1 MPTGIR
7 WIVWSAETFFYNNHQ
22 PIMWDD
28 VRWEQ
33 INLSGETFK
42 LYLYDVQSF
51 VDSNSWFH
59 TPFID
64 FYVCLSPNRN
74 KVAPHEAR
82 FVSELALAFS
92 SGSGSDLMKRGA
104 DLCQLTLTPARPQ
117 ELISQWEA
125 REQASDQSEARSQS
139 WHIPPTLLNL
149 TFLQSPS
156 TGRPERQAG
165 TFLSETSDTAT
176 IRNTQAIVKDLRRDS
191 FLARGISRYSDI

>member
-1 MPTGIR
+1 MCAHKKFSGEMLDISYQYDGIR
-7 WIVWSAETFFYNNHQ
+7 S
-22 PIMWDD
+22 
-28 VRWEQ
+28 
-33 INLSGETFK
+33 
-42 LYLYDVQSF
+42 SF
-51 VDSNSWFH
+51 EYAMSFGH
-59 TPFID
+59 GYI
-64 FYVCLSPNRN
+64 CLSPPNRN

-125 REQASDQSEARSQS
+125 RELASDQSESRSQS

-191 FLARGISRYSDI
+191 FLARGISRYSDIWYPVITTLTRPSRWPQRQMITTESLSRR